1 MKGYNSANGDKRG
14 ILERFLPTTYRTTVD
29 GSNTHNAFLGAI
41 KNSIE
46 TTRDDVENISLQVYF
61 TKATGRFLDLY
72 GKYIGLSR
80 STGES
85 DESYRDRLVSYIK
98 TKRGTIDAIIS
109 GIRNELN
116 DPDVPVSI
124 YETWRNIFILNQSK
138 LNGLDYI
145 MGEKYRYAV
154 IEVIIGKYVEP
165 DILKDIVSRYKA
177 YGVLVIYR
185 YSLGI
190 TENYY
195 DSVVDFSDNY
205 YNSDK
210 EYSTIPTTEPY
221 FKNYTVTLGDSPLT
235 TDDINSFITNKS
247 NINGTDVLSGNPEN
261 AYIYDYNNSPSHHII
276 GYVPNSAQSIDDP
289 YDYIYQNT
297 KVDLSTVG
305 GRNYVINSSGLSAS
319 SSAQPTL
326 IGATS
331 STSRSTLSYSAD
343 GITMANAYGNTDSEW
358 YYQIAQSWLDI
369 TKTPLSD
376 GNYMISVDVMGTASQ
391 AILRYGQTSSQ
402 SSNLFQAFAINNTT
416 WTRISMPIVFAPNTT
431 TFYIRINGGANGAIS
446 GTGIFT
452 GTETIK
458 FRNVKIES
466 GNKATD
472 WTPAPED
479 TPKIYTY
486 PFTTE
491 PYLVTS
497 KKDSNYFEFDVPD
510 GKSLVL
516 GVDTLSFLRNNGYTD
531 KAKSYSPTSISAINV
546 YTKGTEV
553 GLPPTAISP
562 VASNGDAITG
572 SFSGKSTVTE
582 PTVSSGKYTF
592 TFTKSSS
599 LKSVNVIDY
608 YKFGINNRI
617 ITLKSNNLEL
627 PLSVSNSQVTG
638 TVYSPDY
645 LAPMKPVV
653 VSYTNKFTLDI
664 ISNSN
669 NIYIYNFTKSMWELY
684 KDSIFTISDYI
695 EDSTKISGSYMLIK
709 ISGSNIRLNYFAL
722 NINSVNIQ

>member
-14 ILERFLPTTYRTTVD
+14 ILERFLPTTYRTTSD
-29 GSNTHNAFLGAI
+29 GSNAHNAFLGAI

-80 STGES
+80 NTEES

-154 IEVIIGKYVEP
+154 IEVTIGKYVEP

-190 TENYY
+190 TDNYY
-195 DSVVDFSDNY
+195 DSIVDFSDNY

-221 FKNYTVTLGDSPLT
+221 FNNYTVTLGDSPLT
-235 TDDINSFITNKS
+235 TKEINSFTTNKS
-247 NINGTDVLSGNPEN
+247 NINGNDVLSGNPEN

-276 GYVPNSAQSIDDP
+276 GYVPNSTQSIDDP
-289 YDYIYQNT
+289 YDYVYQNT
-297 KVDLSTVG
+297 KVDISTVG
-305 GRNYVINSSGLSAS
+305 GRNLLLNSQTLSFRAWNNSVTTSTKVSYDSATNMWHITSPKGSSGNEGIYFLQTDNVSNIITSGQQWAFSFDIKGTGVYSQFGIEWS
-319 SSAQPTL
+319 SPFNKPSGNVPTDW
-326 IGATS
+326 TRVS
-331 STSRSTLSYSAD
+331 ST
-343 GITMANAYGNTDSEW
+343 
-358 YYQIAQSWLDI
+358 
-369 TKTPLSD
+369 
-376 GNYMISVDVMGTASQ
+376 GTVA
-391 AILRYGQTSSQ
+391 
-402 SSNLFQAFAINNTT
+402 
-416 WTRISMPIVFAPNTT
+416 
-431 TFYIRINGGANGAIS
+431 
-446 GTGIFT
+446 GTGTKPVIIYFDT
-452 GTETIK
+452 TNTLLDVYIK
-458 FRNVKIES
+458 LPKLEV
-466 GNKATD
+466 GNLPTD

-491 PYLVTS
+491 SYFVTS
-497 KKDSNYFEFDVPD
+497 KKDNNYFEFDVPD

-531 KAKSYSPTSISAINV
+531 KIKSYSPTSISAINV

-562 VASNGDAITG
+562 IASNGDAITG
-572 SFSGKSTVTE
+572 SFSGKSTVTD

-608 YKFGINNRI
+608 YKFGINTRI

-627 PLSVSNSQVTG
+627 PLSVSNNQVTG

-684 KDSIFTISDYI
+684 KDSIYTISDYI

>member
-29 GSNTHNAFLGAI
+29 GSNAHNAFLGAI

-80 STGES
+80 NTDES
-85 DESYRDRLVSYIK
+85 DESYRERLVSYIK

-154 IEVIIGKYVEP
+154 IEVTIGKYVEP
-165 DILKDIVSRYKA
+165 DILKDIISRYKA

-190 TENYY
+190 TDNYY

-205 YNSDK
+205 YDSDK
-210 EYSTIPTTEPY
+210 EYSTISTTEPY

-235 TDDINSFITNKS
+235 TEEINYFTTNKS

-261 AYIYDYNNSPSHHII
+261 AYIYDYSKSPSHHII
-276 GYVPNSAQSIDDP
+276 GYVPDTDKIANHSDVYS
-289 YDYIYQNT
+289 YIYDNN
-297 KVDLSTVG
+297 VS
-305 GRNYVINSSGLSAS
+305 
-319 SSAQPTL
+319 
-326 IGATS
+326 
-331 STSRSTLSYSAD
+331 
-343 GITMANAYGNTDSEW
+343 DSK
-358 YYQIAQSWLDI
+358 Y
-369 TKTPLSD
+369 
-376 GNYMISVDVMGTASQ
+376 N
-391 AILRYGQTSSQ
+391 
-402 SSNLFQAFAINNTT
+402 
-416 WTRISMPIVFAPNTT
+416 
-431 TFYIRINGGANGAIS
+431 
-446 GTGIFT
+446 
-452 GTETIK
+452 
-458 FRNVKIES
+458 
-466 GNKATD
+466 
-472 WTPAPED
+472 
-479 TPKIYTY
+479 
-486 PFTTE
+486 FTTE

-497 KKDSNYFEFDVPD
+497 KKDSNYFNFSVP
-510 GKSLVL
+510 KNSSLVL

-531 KAKSYSPTSISAINV
+531 KVKSYSPTSISAINV
-546 YTKGTEV
+546 YTKGAEV

-572 SFSGKSTVTE
+572 SFSGKSTVTD

-608 YKFGINNRI
+608 YKFGINTRI

-627 PLSVSNSQVTG
+627 PLSVSNNQVTG

-645 LAPMKPVV
+645 LAPMKPVI

-684 KDSIFTISDYI
+684 KDSIYTISDYI

-709 ISGSNIRLNYFAL
+709 ISGSNINLNYFAL

>member
-14 ILERFLPTTYRTTVD
+14 ILERFLPTTYRTTDD
-29 GSNTHNAFLGAI
+29 GSNAHNAFFGAI

-80 STGES
+80 NTDES

-154 IEVIIGKYVEP
+154 IEVTIGKYVEP

-190 TENYY
+190 TDNYY

-210 EYSTIPTTEPY
+210 EYSTIPATEPY

-235 TDDINSFITNKS
+235 TDDINSFTTNKS

-261 AYIYDYNNSPSHHII
+261 AYIYDYSKSPSHHII
-276 GYVPNSAQSIDDP
+276 GYVPDTDKIANHADVYS
-289 YDYIYQNT
+289 YIYDNN
-297 KVDLSTVG
+297 VS
-305 GRNYVINSSGLSAS
+305 
-319 SSAQPTL
+319 
-326 IGATS
+326 
-331 STSRSTLSYSAD
+331 
-343 GITMANAYGNTDSEW
+343 DSK
-358 YYQIAQSWLDI
+358 Y
-369 TKTPLSD
+369 
-376 GNYMISVDVMGTASQ
+376 N
-391 AILRYGQTSSQ
+391 
-402 SSNLFQAFAINNTT
+402 
-416 WTRISMPIVFAPNTT
+416 
-431 TFYIRINGGANGAIS
+431 
-446 GTGIFT
+446 
-452 GTETIK
+452 
-458 FRNVKIES
+458 
-466 GNKATD
+466 
-472 WTPAPED
+472 
-479 TPKIYTY
+479 
-486 PFTTE
+486 FTTE

-497 KKDSNYFEFDVPD
+497 KKDSNYFNFSVP
-510 GKSLVL
+510 KNSSLIL

-531 KAKSYSPTSISAINV
+531 KIKSYSPTSISAINV

-562 VASNGDAITG
+562 IASNGDAITG
-572 SFSGKSTVTE
+572 SFSGKSTVTD

-608 YKFGINNRI
+608 YKFGMNTRI

-627 PLSVSNSQVTG
+627 PLSVSNNQVTG

-645 LAPMKPVV
+645 LTPMKPVV